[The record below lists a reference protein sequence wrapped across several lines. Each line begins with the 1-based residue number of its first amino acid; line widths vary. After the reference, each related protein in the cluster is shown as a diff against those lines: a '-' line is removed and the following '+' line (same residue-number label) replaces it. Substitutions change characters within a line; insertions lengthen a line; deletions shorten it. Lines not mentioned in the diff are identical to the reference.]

1 MHCIFLVWVSIW
13 LRYWPCIAAPR
24 TNFNVED
31 EKKTVQYAEIRPQ
44 QWKLD
49 DSGRNSRKEP
59 KTTLWRILKTG
70 DDDNDFATKHIENTS
85 RIWQNNTS
93 TRALSSR
100 GLGTILLKNCIL
112 RSKIYLV
119 WEMILYHIHYQL
131 KLWLLSKRTAEQY
144 AGMATISNYNYYSMW
159 TSVNVKCKYE
169 WVSYKNIPKN
179 VFNGKKRWSVFG

>member
-1 MHCIFLVWVSIW
+1 MHWSFKVQMVKKNFPCTIDYFFWAWVSTW
-13 LRYWPCIAAPR
+13 LGYWPYIAAPR

-100 GLGTILLKNCIL
+100 GLGTILLKHVFYVVKFIL
-112 RSKIYLV
+112 CGRWYYTIYTTSSSCDCCPKEQRSNMKEWQLYL
-119 WEMILYHIHYQL
+119 
-131 KLWLLSKRTAEQY
+131 
-144 AGMATISNYNYYSMW
+144 TI
-159 TSVNVKCKYE
+159 TIIQCEPV
-169 WVSYKNIPKN
+169 
-179 VFNGKKRWSVFG
+179 